1 MGVEQG
7 SDVAFA
13 FALVIAAGLCTTF
26 GAAFAFCARIASKSM
41 LAISLGLSA
50 GVMIYVSFGE
60 IFMTKAVDEFKNH
73 YCSEEDEEAGKDCS
87 KADDKALQ
95 YATLCFFGGIII
107 TYMLDL
113 FVHQIMHH
121 ASCFSGNKPKSICD
135 SARESQDGDTMKEK
149 DEELGNVAK
158 EEGTDNI
165 PKDDIDTTEVKEA
178 VEEILEA
185 DHHAHHL
192 QKVGLMSGI
201 AIALHNFPEGLA
213 TFVATLADPTA
224 GVAIAVAIALHNIP
238 EGVVVAMPVYYSTGS
253 RMKGFLWAFL
263 SGVSEPIGGLFGWV
277 LLSNMGEI
285 AYAVLF
291 AVVAGMMVY
300 IAVSELIPTA
310 LRFDPDDKYVTKSCF
325 IGMAVMA
332 ASLLMFTV

>member
-1 MGVEQG
+1 MGLEQG
-7 SDVAFA
+7 GDVAFA
-13 FALVIAAGLCTTF
+13 FALVIGAGLCTTF
-26 GAAFAFCARIASKSM
+26 GAAFAFCARVANKQM

-60 IFMTKAVDEFKNH
+60 IFMAKAVGDFRE
-73 YCSEEDEEAGKDCS
+73 YLCSEEEEDAGKDCE
-87 KADDKALQ
+87 KADDRALQ
-95 YATLCFFGGIII
+95 YATLCFFAGIVF
-107 TYMLDL
+107 TYLLDV
-113 FVHQIMHH
+113 FVHQLMNHVD
-121 ASCFSGNKPKSICD
+121 CFGSNKTKSICD
-135 SARESQDGDTMKEK
+135 SAHESQDGDKIAEK
-149 DEELGNVAK
+149 DEELGEAVK
-158 EEGTDNI
+158 DDV
-165 PKDDIDTTEVKEA
+165 PKDEVDSAAVKAAVDDIM
-178 VEEILEA
+178 EA

-253 RMKGFLWAFL
+253 RFKGFMWAFL

-300 IAVSELIPTA
+300 IAVNELIPTA
-310 LRFDPDDKYVTKSCF
+310 LRFDPDNKFVTKSCF
-325 IGMAVMA
+325 FGMAVMA